1 MLWLWSTA
9 LLHKGGLQR
18 YVCPLVRP
26 VADLAP
32 AAARARLVRPTQVLG
47 AAAAGGGMA
56 ARREAHLA
64 WARVRVGVGAG
75 LGFRFRV
82 SKDSI

>member
-1 MLWLWSTA
+1 MLWLRSTA

-18 YVCPLVRP
+18 HVCPLVRP

-32 AAARARLVRPTQVLG
+32 AARARLVRPAQVLG

-64 WARVRVGVGAG
+64 WARVRVWVDLDLA
-75 LGFRFRV
+75 
-82 SKDSI
+82 